1 MKSDAVAERAAAL
14 RAQRVPF
21 VHARVVLAE
30 RPTSAKP
37 GAEAVVFADGTI
49 EGFVGGTCAESTVRA
64 QSLALLDSGEPLLL
78 RICPEPEAP
87 QPGRLTV
94 HNPCLS
100 GGTLEI
106 FLQPVI
112 PAPLLVVV
120 GETPI
125 AAALAELAAA
135 LGYHVERR
143 DPGDGADVVPED
155 AAAVVVASHGRDEEP
170 VLTAALRAGTP
181 YVGLVASHKRGE
193 AVLLSLDVDAAAR
206 TRVHTP
212 AGLDIGA
219 RTPEEVALSIL
230 AEVVSERRRPS
241 GRPITLDLEPV
252 GPATA
257 IDLVCGMSV
266 AMVDSS
272 LHLDHEGTRYWF
284 CGSGCLRAFAADPA
298 SYLPA

>member
-1 MKSDAVAERAAAL
+1 MSTDAVAKRAAAL

-37 GAEAVVFADGTI
+37 GAEAVVYGDGTI

-125 AAALAELAAA
+125 ATALAELAES

-170 VLTAALRAGTP
+170 VLTAALGAGTP
-181 YVGLVASHKRGE
+181 YVGLVASRKRGE

-257 IDLVCGMSV
+257 IDLICGMSV

>member
-1 MKSDAVAERAAAL
+1 MRTDAVAGRAAAL

-37 GAEAVVFADGTI
+37 GAEAVVFGDGTI

-125 AAALAELAAA
+125 AAALAELAAS

-143 DPGDGADVVPED
+143 DPGDGGGVVPGD

-170 VLTAALRAGTP
+170 VLTAALQAGTP
-181 YVGLVASHKRGE
+181 YVGLVASRKRGE

-230 AEVVSERRRPS
+230 AEVVAERRRPS
-241 GRPITLDLEPV
+241 GRPITLDLEPA

-257 IDLVCGMSV
+257 IDLICGMSV

-298 SYLPA
+298 SYVPA

>member
-1 MKSDAVAERAAAL
+1 VVAERAAAL

-37 GAEAVVFADGTI
+37 GAEAVIFADGTI

-135 LGYHVERR
+135 LGYQVERR
-143 DPGDGADVVPED
+143 DPRNGVDVVPEV

-170 VLTAALRAGTP
+170 VLAAALQAGTP
-181 YVGLVASHKRGE
+181 YVGLVASRKRGE

-206 TRVHTP
+206 TQVHTP

-257 IDLVCGMSV
+257 IDLICGMSV

-298 SYLPA
+298 SYVPA